1 MQNPFSTPTA
11 QNFGLLLARVSC
23 GACFMLMGYHHI
35 SGEGTRSFVSENM
48 SHLPAW
54 IGPRAGESYLTL
66 VPFAELTFGALLTLG
81 VLMRVSAF
89 FLAIML
95 VSFVI
100 VVPSLSSEKYP
111 FHPNII
117 LFGVAFALLTNGGGN
132 MTLPHI
138 MGKSGGSGAGKP
150 AAAK

>member
-1 MQNPFSTPTA
+1 MS
-11 QNFGLLLARVSC
+11 ARTSAIC
-23 GACFMLMGYHHI
+23 RHG
-35 SGEGTRSFVSENM
+35 SD
-48 SHLPAW
+48 PAL
-54 IGPRAGESYLTL
+54 GESYLTL

-89 FLAIML
+89 VLAIML
-95 VSFVI
+95 ISFVI